1 MKTILSFSSVI
12 MAGLLIIFA
21 LAQAG
26 GTKLNPGIILKKATF
41 AGGCFWCMEKP
52 FEGLKGVVAVISGY
66 IGGTTTDP
74 DYQTYVA
81 GGHMEAVEIV
91 YDPQLT
97 SYNTLLDVFWH
108 QIDPTDPDGQFVD
121 RGRAYATAVF
131 YHDAEQ
137 QRLAEQSKRDLEARG
152 VFARPIV
159 TTILPAATFY
169 AAEEYHQDYYQ
180 KNPLR
185 YNYYRHGSGRDQFLD
200 SIWGKKRGPWGK
212 AELKR
217 LLSPLQ
223 YHVTQEEGTE
233 PPFDNE
239 YWDNKQPGIYVDR
252 VSGEVLF
259 CSLDKYD
266 SGTGWPSFTRPL
278 VPENIVEREDNKLFS
293 VRTEV
298 RSKKGDSHLGH
309 VFPDGPAPTGLR
321 YCINSAAL
329 RFVPVADMEK
339 EGYTDFLKSFAR

>member
-1 MKTILSFSSVI
+1 MKTILSVSFI
-12 MAGLLIIFA
+12 ILAGLLIVIA
-21 LAQAG
+21 LAQAE
-26 GTKLNPGIILKKATF
+26 GTKSDPGGRFKKATF

-81 GGHMEAVEIV
+81 GGHLEAVEIL
-91 YDPQLT
+91 YDQRLI

-108 QIDPTDPDGQFVD
+108 QIDPTDPDGQFGD
-121 RGRAYATAVF
+121 RGRAYATAIF

-137 QRLAEQSKRDLEARG
+137 QQLAEQSKRDLEARG
-152 VFARPIV
+152 VFAGPIV
-159 TTILPAATFY
+159 TLIRPATTFY
-169 AAEEYHQDYYQ
+169 AAEEYHQDYYK
-180 KNPLR
+180 KNPIR
-185 YNYYRHGSGRDQFLD
+185 YAYYRHGSGRDQFLD
-200 SIWGKKRGPWGK
+200 SIWGKERGQWGK

-217 LLSPLQ
+217 RLSPLQ
-223 YHVTQEEGTE
+223 YQVTQEEGTE

-259 CSLDKYD
+259 SSLHKYD

-278 VPENIVEREDNKLFS
+278 APENIVEREDKKLFS

-298 RSKKGDSHLGH
+298 RSKKGGSHLGH

-321 YCINSAAL
+321 YCMNSAAL
-329 RFVPVADMEK
+329 RFVPEAEMEK
-339 EGYTDFLKSFAR
+339 EGYGEFLKSFAR